1 VTEHQGEVKRCPGC
15 GSLARGAFPSEATQA
30 TQYGPG
36 VRAVA
41 AYLSGYQL
49 LPLARIVE
57 LFGDLFGHRPSESMV
72 LNASKRVF
80 SQIRPSLDAIGAQ
93 LTASAVIH
101 CDETGLR
108 VDGKLCWLHTVGT
121 PQLTWYAPHPKRGAE
136 AMRAVA
142 ILPSFRGCAVHD
154 GWKSYFTFDE
164 CAHALCN
171 AHHLRELQ
179 FVKEQYGQTWAEG
192 MSRLLREMHTVVK
205 TAPPGWTRLPREQRS
220 MYERLYDV
228 WLFRGKVENPEP
240 NESRPAKRGPRKQT
254 PPKNLLDRLERYKHE
269 TLAFLRD
276 FRVPFDNSLAERDIR
291 MVKVKQKVSGCFRTW
306 QGAELFCAIRS
317 YISTARKQ
325 EVPVLDSIRNAIL
338 GKPFM
343 PAHA

>member
-1 VTEHQGEVKRCPGC
+1 
-15 GSLARGAFPSEATQA
+15 
-30 TQYGPG
+30 
-36 VRAVA
+36 
-41 AYLSGYQL
+41 
-49 LPLARIVE
+49 
-57 LFGDLFGHRPSESMV
+57 
-72 LNASKRVF
+72 
-80 SQIRPSLDAIGAQ
+80 
-93 LTASAVIH
+93 
-101 CDETGLR
+101 
-108 VDGKLCWLHTVGT
+108 
-121 PQLTWYAPHPKRGAE
+121 
-136 AMRAVA
+136 
-142 ILPSFRGCAVHD
+142 
-154 GWKSYFTFDE
+154 
-164 CAHALCN
+164 
-171 AHHLRELQ
+171 
-179 FVKEQYGQTWAEG
+179 
-192 MSRLLREMHTVVK
+192 
-205 TAPPGWTRLPREQRS
+205 

>member
-1 VTEHQGEVKRCPGC
+1 
-15 GSLARGAFPSEATQA
+15 
-30 TQYGPG
+30 
-36 VRAVA
+36 
-41 AYLSGYQL
+41 
-49 LPLARIVE
+49 
-57 LFGDLFGHRPSESMV
+57 MV

-80 SQIRPSLDAIGAQ
+80 AQIRPSLDAICAQ
-93 LTASAVIH
+93 LTASSVIH

-108 VDGKLCWLHTVGT
+108 VDGKRRWLHTVGT

-136 AMRAVA
+136 AMRSLG
-142 ILPSFRGCAVHD
+142 ILPAFRGCAVHD

-179 FVKEQYGQTWAEG
+179 FVKEQYGQMWAEG
-192 MSRLLREMHTVVK
+192 MSGLLREMHAVVR
-205 TAPPGWTRLPREQRS
+205 TAPPDWTCLPQEQRG

-228 WLFRGKVENPEP
+228 WLFRGKVVNPSP
-240 NESRPAKRGPRKQT
+240 KESRPAKRGPRKQA

-291 MVKVKQKVSGCFRTW
+291 MMKVKQKVSGCFRTW

-325 EVPVLDSIRNAIL
+325 EVAVLPAIRGAIL
-338 GKPFM
+338 GQPFM
-343 PAHA
+343 PAPASPAE